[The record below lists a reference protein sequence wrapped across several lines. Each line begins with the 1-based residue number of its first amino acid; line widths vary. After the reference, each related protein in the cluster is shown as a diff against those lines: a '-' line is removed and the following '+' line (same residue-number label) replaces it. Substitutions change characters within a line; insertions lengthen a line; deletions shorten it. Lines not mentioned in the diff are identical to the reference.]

1 MATPDYFQADTYEE
15 EGATI
20 TTLPRAGGTKS
31 ISESLLNRD
40 DLANLP
46 SPMPMIDGTLDHN
59 TVSVLAGYWGTY
71 KSFIALDWAASI
83 ATGNPWMGR
92 TVYAQP
98 DPNDPTDDGAGCG
111 SSVLYV
117 AAEGAHGLHQRL
129 NAWEADRGA
138 KIPSGALSVLPRPVN
153 LMNDIEVYELCE
165 TVGTDYDLVF
175 VDTISKC
182 IAGAD
187 ENSAKDISKVVQNLY
202 RIREASG
209 GSVVAVHHTGKDK
222 LTIRGSSALEG
233 GVDTVYLTEGDGYNL
248 RIRRTKRKDGPGE
261 DMLNLKFSEVPGTGS
276 GVLVSQSAMADAN
289 KAERAVLAAMDEM
302 FAETGVSASDL
313 MEVTGLP
320 KSSFYRVRGDLL
332 RDGVLEARNN
342 RLFLVSPKPFGTTS
356 PSESQ
361 AV

>member
-1 MATPDYFQADTYEE
+1 M
-15 EGATI
+15 
-20 TTLPRAGGTKS
+20 KS
-31 ISESLLNRD
+31 IAESLINRG

-46 SPMPMIDGTLDHN
+46 APHPLIDGTLDHN
-59 TVSVLAGYWGTY
+59 TVAVLAGYWGTY
-71 KSFIALDWAASI
+71 KSFVALDWAASI
-83 ATGNPWMGR
+83 ATGTPWMGR
-92 TVYAQP
+92 TVYAPP
-98 DPNDPTDDGAGCG
+98 DPNDPNEDFADCG

-129 NAWEADRGA
+129 NAWEADRGV
-138 KIPSGALSVLPRPVN
+138 KIPSGSLSVLPRPIN

-165 TVGTDYDLVF
+165 TVSTDYDVVF

-187 ENSAKDISKVVQNLY
+187 ENSAKDMSKAVQNLY
-202 RIREASG
+202 RIQEASAG
-209 GSVVAVHHTGKDK
+209 TLVAVHHTGKDK

-261 DMLNLKFSEVPGTGS
+261 DMLNLKFAEVPGTGS
-276 GVLVSQSAMADAN
+276 GVLMPQSAMADAN

-313 MEVTGLP
+313 MEVTGLS

-332 RDGVLEARNN
+332 RGGVLEARNN
-342 RLFLVSPKPFGTTS
+342 RLFLASPKPFGTPIPTD
-356 PSESQ
+356 SQ
-361 AV
+361 AA